1 MDQHT
6 RDRWLRRVRSVKR
19 QISALYASEILDS
32 ELLQDVHR
40 FPCISQWTI
49 SELDLSTSHRVFGTQ
64 NQIKPWRG
72 LASLRFFTS
81 RVISAVSPSGFRS
94 TSANVSSRSQ
104 RVKHSLLID
113 AEATQIDD

>member
-49 SELDLSTSHRVFGTQ
+49 RELDLSTSHRVFGTQ
-64 NQIKPWRG
+64 NQIEAMARVGEPTFFHQPG
-72 LASLRFFTS
+72 DLGGQSLRIQ
-81 RVISAVSPSGFRS
+81 VDL
-94 TSANVSSRSQ
+94 SQ
-104 RVKHSLLID
+104 RFFAV
-113 AEATQIDD
+113 AAR